1 MRAPDP
7 VNVKTLL
14 QEAEAILADHDTP
27 RLDAEVLL
35 SFVMGYE
42 RGRLYAWPENEVV
55 ANQAMSFRDLV
66 KKRNAGWPVAY
77 LTGSREFWSLN
88 LSVNEHTLVPRPE
101 TECAVEVAL
110 ARLPGREP
118 YEVLDLGTGSGA
130 IALAIA
136 SERPNASV
144 VAVDISAQ
152 ALQQARQNRE
162 ALGINNV
169 SFKRSCWL
177 DDIDDRS
184 FDLVISNPPYV
195 ESSNPLLDSTDISFE
210 PRLALDGGQDGLDA
224 YRKII
229 PAAFTALK
237 TGGHLVLE
245 HGFEQASAV
254 ASLLIESGF
263 NSPGCRKDYAGLERV
278 SYARKG

>member
-7 VNVKTLL
+7 VNVKSLL
-14 QEAEAILADHDTP
+14 QEAEAMLANHDTA

-42 RGRLYAWPENEVV
+42 RGRLYAWPENEVI

-66 KKRNAGWPVAY
+66 KKRSAGWPVAY

-110 ARLPGREP
+110 ARLPGKEP
-118 YEVLDLGTGSGA
+118 YHILDLGTGSGA

-144 VAVDISAQ
+144 MAADISTQ
-152 ALQQARQNRE
+152 ALQQAKKNVE
-162 ALGINNV
+162 LLGIKNV
-169 SFKRSCWL
+169 TFKRSCWL
-177 DDIDDRS
+177 DNIEDRS
-184 FDLVISNPPYV
+184 FDLIVSNPPYV
-195 ESSNPLLDSTDISFE
+195 ESCDPLLASTDISFE

-229 PAAFTALK
+229 PAAWKALRP
-237 TGGHLVLE
+237 GGYLVLE
-245 HGFEQASAV
+245 HGKEQAGAV
-254 ASLLIESGF
+254 ASLLLESGF
-263 NSPGCRKDYAGLERV
+263 ESPGCRKDYAGLDRV
-278 SYARKG
+278 SYARKI